1 MNDLD
6 NTQQRQTQLTEMVE
20 ALLEEASSQGASAA
34 EANVSSSS
42 GLSAQ
47 VRMGELETIEH
58 NRDRGLGITV
68 YLGQRKGSASTS
80 DFNPSAI
87 SETVHAA
94 CNIARYSEEDECAGL
109 ADAALMAQEIPDLD
123 LYHPW
128 EISVDQAVELGKN
141 CEAAALT
148 LDKRITNSEGASVN
162 THDGLHVYGN
172 SHGFI
177 GGYPSSRHSI
187 SCSVIGQE
195 GDSMQRDYWYTT
207 DRVAESLE
215 SAEAVGRK
223 AGERAL
229 ARLGARKIATCETPV
244 LFQAEVAVSLLRS
257 LVGAISGSA
266 LYRKATFLLDKLEHK
281 IFPDFVHIYE
291 DPLLPRGLASASFDG
306 DGVATRR
313 KDLVQD
319 GVLQSYILSSYS
331 ARKLGMQTTGNA
343 GGVHNLFIEPG
354 EHDLGGLLKE
364 MEQGL
369 LVTELIGHGVN
380 MISGDYSRGAAG
392 FWVKNGEIEYPVEEI
407 TVAGNLQQIFQQLL
421 AVGRDEERRSGIR
434 TGSWLIES
442 MTVAGA

>member
-1 MNDLD
+1 MNDLND
-6 NTQQRQTQLTEMVE
+6 MQSRQTQLTGMVQ
-20 ALLEEASSQGASAA
+20 ALLDEASNQGATSA

-87 SETVHAA
+87 SETVRAA

-109 ADAALMAQEIPDLD
+109 ADAALMAKEMPDLD

-128 EISVDQAVELGKN
+128 EISVDQAVELGKS

-162 THDGLHVYGN
+162 THNGLHVYGN

-177 GGYPSSRHSI
+177 GGYPSSRHSL

-195 GDSMQRDYWYTT
+195 GDNMQRDYWYTT

-215 SAEAVGRK
+215 SAEAVGKR

-229 ARLGARKIATCETPV
+229 ARLGARKISTCETPV
-244 LFQAEVAVSLLRS
+244 LFQAEVAVSLLRC
-257 LVGAISGSA
+257 LIGAVSGSS
-266 LYRKATFLLDKLEHK
+266 LYRKASFLLDQLGHK
-281 IFPDFVHIYE
+281 IFPGFVHIYE
-291 DPLLPRGLASASFDG
+291 DPLIPRGLASASFDG

-319 GVLQSYILSSYS
+319 GVLLSYILGSYS

-354 EHDLGGLLKE
+354 EHDLDGLIQK
-364 MEQGL
+364 MGQGL

-380 MISGDYSRGAAG
+380 LISGDYSRGAAG
-392 FWVKNGEIEYPVEEI
+392 FWVENGEIQFPVEEI
-407 TVAGNLQQIFQQLL
+407 TVAGNLKNIFHQLL
-421 AVGRDEERRSGIR
+421 AVGCDEERRGGIR
-434 TGSWLIES
+434 TGSWLIGS